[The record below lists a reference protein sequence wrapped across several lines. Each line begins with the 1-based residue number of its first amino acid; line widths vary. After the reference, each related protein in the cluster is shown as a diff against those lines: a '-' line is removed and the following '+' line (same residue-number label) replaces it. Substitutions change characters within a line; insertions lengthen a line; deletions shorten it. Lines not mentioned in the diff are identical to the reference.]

1 MSNDIKVLKEIGLK
15 EVSRKTYIEVK
26 YLQRIVD
33 KDFANLNRA
42 NTLGFIKILKRE
54 YNLDLDEWVKEFEE
68 YLKENANEAV
78 NEQLFVDTRPSFWQ
92 NKLYLFL
99 IAVFII
105 LLGGFLYSYFYN
117 KNSSFAQISDDNTSA
132 FMQAV
137 ENIGNITDEN
147 LVSNTSADTLT
158 ITNQTLSDNIITD
171 NSTNE
176 LSNLMV
182 YENMEDIKN
191 ASEKA
196 LLKPSN
202 NLWIGIIDL
211 SNFQKKDYIQNSSL
225 EIDLTK
231 EQLILAGHGNFKIEN
246 KNGENLNFNS
256 ESKKYL
262 HVKNGAVKEINA
274 GEFRSLNRGRDW

>member
-1 MSNDIKVLKEIGLK
+1 MKEIGLK

-68 YLKENANEAV
+68 YLKENANETV

-147 LVSNTSADTLT
+147 LVSNTLADTLT

-171 NSTNE
+171 NSTDK

-182 YENMEDIKN
+182 YENTEDIKN